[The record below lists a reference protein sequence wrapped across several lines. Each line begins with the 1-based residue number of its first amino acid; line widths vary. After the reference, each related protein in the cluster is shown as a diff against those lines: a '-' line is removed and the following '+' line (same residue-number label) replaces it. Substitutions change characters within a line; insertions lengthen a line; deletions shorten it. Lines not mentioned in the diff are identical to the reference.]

1 MKKIIYFV
9 LGILILVLIA
19 YLVIMNMPQASVKNK
34 SAIQSIQA
42 TELFAKYS
50 KNENKANQT
59 YNGKVVE
66 VYGQLVNIDK
76 DQQDATVMIIKAS
89 EYGAVMCTLDE
100 EPNNLPQLGSSIKIK
115 GQCNGFLGDMVI
127 LNKCILVDNSN

>member
-9 LGILILVLIA
+9 LGILIVVLIA

-34 SAIQSIQA
+34 SAVQSIQA

-127 LNKCILVDNSN
+127 LNKCILADKSN